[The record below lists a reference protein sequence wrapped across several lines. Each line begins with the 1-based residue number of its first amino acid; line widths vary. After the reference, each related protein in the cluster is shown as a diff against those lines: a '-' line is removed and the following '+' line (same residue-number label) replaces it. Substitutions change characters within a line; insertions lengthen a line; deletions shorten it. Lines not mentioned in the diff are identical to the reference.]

1 MQNDV
6 VHCLVSFEMVFPPSF
21 FNITTHLITHL
32 VKEISILG
40 PVFLHNMFPFER
52 YMAVLKKYVRNHSH
66 PEGCIANGYA
76 TEEVIEFCAN
86 FIDDIDPIGH
96 PVSRHEGRLKGKGLT
111 LGKKANM
118 NIPESKIHKANFIVL
133 QNSSLAAPY
142 MDQHKN
148 IVQSENPEKSE
159 AWITRHHKDN
169 FATWLRRLLMG
180 NDTIDKQLQWL
191 ARGPSV
197 TILQYQGY
205 DINGNTYYTRKQ
217 DQNST
222 NQNSGV
228 RIDVIIDNDGTKET
242 YYGVI
247 EEIWEL
253 DYGPLKV
260 PLFRCQWVNRAQGGV
275 MVDRYGMTTVDLN
288 KIGYKDEP
296 FVLAKDVTQVFYLMD
311 ISSKPKKGPNK
322 DQPKRHIVLSGKR
335 KIVGVEDISDNSED
349 FNWLDDLPPFSINVD
364 PSILLSRED
373 APYLRRDHKQ
383 GYLVKKKID
392 NVPLVDEN

>member
-1 MQNDV
+1 
-6 VHCLVSFEMVFPPSF
+6 
-21 FNITTHLITHL
+21 
-32 VKEISILG
+32 
-40 PVFLHNMFPFER
+40 
-52 YMAVLKKYVRNHSH
+52 
-66 PEGCIANGYA
+66 
-76 TEEVIEFCAN
+76 
-86 FIDDIDPIGH
+86 
-96 PVSRHEGRLKGKGLT
+96 
-111 LGKKANM
+111 
-118 NIPESKIHKANFIVL
+118 
-133 QNSSLAAPY
+133 
-142 MDQHKN
+142 
-148 IVQSENPEKSE
+148 
-159 AWITRHHKDN
+159 
-169 FATWLRRLLMG
+169 MG

-296 FVLAKDVTQVFYLMD
+296 FVLAKDVTQVFYVMD

-349 FNWLDDLPPFSINVD
+349 FNRLDDLPPFSINVD

-383 GYLVKKKID
+383 GYLVKKKTV